1 MLTSK
6 REKPSGSSD
15 TEGLLLLVLGL
26 PAREL
31 YHVVEQLTN
40 TMVCDS
46 CEDCDDKRG
55 NPVHTYTSF
64 RIKRTE
70 KKP

>member
-1 MLTSK
+1 ML
-6 REKPSGSSD
+6 R
-15 TEGLLLLVLGL
+15 LL
-26 PAREL
+26 AREL

-55 NPVHTYTSF
+55 DPVHTYTSF